1 MLPQRRSVIFL
12 DKKRAGSSA
21 KTYCVILTV
30 ATILSVP
37 LMALWE
43 VNIFSLDFFATS
55 MAHMLGL
62 AIAYVPGTNTP
73 IENETIILTFWVISV
88 IILLFIFMSLF
99 LWKRFFLFS
108 KVFFASIIALD
119 LVFLTYRIVIC
130 IPGAKSNFYFI
141 GSFLWKIYGIV
152 CIISS
157 LRTFNSPTRETE

>member
-12 DKKRAGSSA
+12 DKGRAGSSV

-30 ATILSVP
+30 ATVLSVP

-43 VNIFSLDFFATS
+43 VNIFSLDFFTTS

-62 AIAYVPGTNTP
+62 AMAYVPGANTP
-73 IENETIILTFWVISV
+73 IENETIILTFWLIS
-88 IILLFIFMSLF
+88 IMILLLIFIALF
-99 LWKRFFLFS
+99 LWKRSCLFS
-108 KVFFASIIALD
+108 KVFFVSIIALD
-119 LVFLTYRIVIC
+119 LVFLTCRIAIC
-130 IPGAKSNFYFI
+130 IPGAKSHFYFI

-157 LRTFNSPTRETE
+157 LRTFDSPTRETE